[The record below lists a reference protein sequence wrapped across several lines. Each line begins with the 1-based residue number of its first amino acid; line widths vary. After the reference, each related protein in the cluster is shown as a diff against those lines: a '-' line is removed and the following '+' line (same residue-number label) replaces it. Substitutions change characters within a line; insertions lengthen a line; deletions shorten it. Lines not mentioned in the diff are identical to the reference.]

1 MSRRAAPVSFAAL
14 ALLAAAEPPAP
25 AEDCPNQAGAEVVVK
40 ALRFSD
46 GRSHSFM
53 VTNNGTSPIFAIS
66 IGDGAFIE
74 NSYNVQPVSVGS
86 PSGWEY
92 TYVLGQDPR
101 LPGSHSHTLT
111 SYLWSA
117 LEDPEAWI
125 QPGRSLSGF
134 SVQLPTP
141 HEAVLAYF
149 AFWES
154 VGMPE
159 ERPTEQSWA
168 RMEARL
174 PPQPDLTKL
183 PFEVLRSGE
192 RCVVGTI
199 ELDSGSDAGGAQPR
213 AGS

>member
-1 MSRRAAPVSFAAL
+1 
-14 ALLAAAEPPAP
+14 
-25 AEDCPNQAGAEVVVK
+25 
-40 ALRFSD
+40 
-46 GRSHSFM
+46 M

-66 IGDGAFIE
+66 IGDGAIIE
-74 NSYNVQPVSVGS
+74 DSYNVEPASVGS

-141 HEAVLAYF
+141 HEAVLAYL

-154 VGMPE
+154 VGMPQ
-159 ERPTEQSWA
+159 ERPTDPPL
-168 RMEARL
+168 EARL

-199 ELDSGSDAGGAQPR
+199 ELDSGSDACGTQPH

>member
-1 MSRRAAPVSFAAL
+1 MSRRAALLSLAAL
-14 ALLAAAEPPAP
+14 ALLAADERPALAE
-25 AEDCPNQAGAEVVVK
+25 CQKAGAEVVVK

-46 GRSHSFM
+46 GRSYSFM

-74 NSYNVQPVSVGS
+74 DSYNVQPVSVGS

-111 SYLWSA
+111 SYLWAA

-134 SVQLPTP
+134 SIQLPTSR
-141 HEAVLAYF
+141 EASL

-154 VGMPE
+154 IGTPE
-159 ERPTEQSWA
+159 QPTEQSLA
-168 RMEARL
+168 RMEAR
-174 PPQPDLTKL
+174 PR
-183 PFEVLRSGE
+183 RSP
-192 RCVVGTI
+192 T
-199 ELDSGSDAGGAQPR
+199 
-213 AGS
+213 